1 MAKRGKIPTPKTQ
14 REILN
19 SQIEPY
25 NPPVGSPGFSNTG
38 NPNNANVP
46 NRGEQISFRDDTTK
60 PFTLGIKDIDEAI
73 AYYMEEVI
81 KPTVI
86 QNGAVQQVPFIY
98 GSPERWKQVQKD
110 GYYRDKKGKI
120 MLPLITFKRNNIEK
134 VKWVITDEKFIIH
147 FINDSKNL
155 VGYVDYRKEIGLKPG
170 DYGIFNTSQ
179 LIKCL
184 NILDGDILVDA
195 TTSKLNMADTNYDIK
210 FNLADPAV
218 IPNVPD
224 VSNNSDEWSVTF
236 DVNDEFITRFVKSK
250 DALSELETF
259 TIETREGF
267 TGEELVFT
275 VGTNITNTIEFTVEN
290 VKINESFGA
299 IPFDSNLMKEILK
312 ANKDYH
318 SGEIRINK
326 KGLLDA
332 HLHCGDDL
340 YTGYYLVRRQ
350 ENN

>member
-1 MAKRGKIPTPKTQ
+1 MISKKVISDIVSKYSLG
-14 REILN
+14 N
-19 SQIEPY
+19 S
-25 NPPVGSPGFSNTG
+25 
-38 NPNNANVP
+38 
-46 NRGEQISFRDDTTK
+46 
-60 PFTLGIKDIDEAI
+60 
-73 AYYMEEVI
+73 
-81 KPTVI
+81 
-86 QNGAVQQVPFIY
+86 
-98 GSPERWKQVQKD
+98 
-110 GYYRDKKGKI
+110 
-120 MLPLITFKRNNIEK
+120 IEK
-134 VKWVITDEKFIIH
+134 VKWIITDEKFICH

-195 TTSKLNMADTNYDIK
+195 TSSKLNMADTNYDIK

-224 VSNNSDEWSVTF
+224 VSSNSDEWSVSF
-236 DVNDEFITRFVKSK
+236 SISDEFITRFVKSK
-250 DALSELETF
+250 DALSELDIF
-259 TIETREGF
+259 TVETREGF

-290 VKINESFGA
+290 ATINESFGA

-318 SGEIRINK
+318 TGEIRINK

-332 HLHCGDDL
+332 HLQHGDSL
-340 YTGYYLVRRQ
+340 FTGYYLVRKQ

>member
-1 MAKRGKIPTPKTQ
+1 M
-14 REILN
+14 
-19 SQIEPY
+19 
-25 NPPVGSPGFSNTG
+25 
-38 NPNNANVP
+38 
-46 NRGEQISFRDDTTK
+46 ISKKVISDIVSK
-60 PFTLGIKDIDEAI
+60 YSLG
-73 AYYMEEVI
+73 
-81 KPTVI
+81 
-86 QNGAVQQVPFIY
+86 
-98 GSPERWKQVQKD
+98 
-110 GYYRDKKGKI
+110 
-120 MLPLITFKRNNIEK
+120 NNIEK

-155 VGYVDYRKEIGLKPG
+155 VGYVDYRKKIGLKKG

-195 TTSKLNMADTNYDIK
+195 TNSKLNMADTNYDIK

-224 VSNNSDEWSVTF
+224 VSNNSDEWSVIF

-275 VGTNITNTIEFTVEN
+275 VGTNITNTIEFTVEAT
-290 VKINESFGA
+290 INESFNS

-312 ANKDYH
+312 ANRDYH
-318 SGEIRINK
+318 TGEIRINK

-332 HLHCGDDL
+332 HFHCGDDL
-340 YTGYYLVRRQ
+340 HTGYYLVRKQ
-350 ENN
+350 EIN

>member
-1 MAKRGKIPTPKTQ
+1 M
-14 REILN
+14 
-19 SQIEPY
+19 
-25 NPPVGSPGFSNTG
+25 
-38 NPNNANVP
+38 
-46 NRGEQISFRDDTTK
+46 ISKKVISDIVSK
-60 PFTLGIKDIDEAI
+60 YSLG
-73 AYYMEEVI
+73 
-81 KPTVI
+81 
-86 QNGAVQQVPFIY
+86 
-98 GSPERWKQVQKD
+98 
-110 GYYRDKKGKI
+110 
-120 MLPLITFKRNNIEK
+120 NNIER
-134 VKWVITDEKFIIH
+134 VKWIITDEKLIIH
-147 FINDSKNL
+147 FINDSKDL

-224 VSNNSDEWSVTF
+224 VTNNSDDWSVAF

-259 TIETREGF
+259 TIETRDGF
-267 TGEELVFT
+267 HGEELVFT
-275 VGTNITNTIEFTVEN
+275 VGTNITNTIEFTVEATI
-290 VKINESFGA
+290 KESFGPV
-299 IPFDSNLMKEILK
+299 PFNSNLMKEILK
-312 ANKDYH
+312 ANRDYH
-318 SGEIRINK
+318 TGEIRINK

-332 HLHCGDDL
+332 HFHCGDDL
-340 YTGYYLVRRQ
+340 YTGYYLVRKQ

>member
-1 MAKRGKIPTPKTQ
+1 M
-14 REILN
+14 
-19 SQIEPY
+19 
-25 NPPVGSPGFSNTG
+25 
-38 NPNNANVP
+38 
-46 NRGEQISFRDDTTK
+46 ISKKVISDIVSK
-60 PFTLGIKDIDEAI
+60 YSLG
-73 AYYMEEVI
+73 
-81 KPTVI
+81 
-86 QNGAVQQVPFIY
+86 
-98 GSPERWKQVQKD
+98 
-110 GYYRDKKGKI
+110 
-120 MLPLITFKRNNIEK
+120 NNIER
-134 VKWVITDEKFIIH
+134 VKWIITDEKLIIH
-147 FINDSKNL
+147 FINDSKDL

-224 VSNNSDEWSVTF
+224 VTSNSNEWSVSF
-236 DVNDEFITRFVKSK
+236 KVNDEFITRFVKSK

-259 TIETREGF
+259 TIETRDGF
-267 TGEELVFT
+267 HGEELVFT
-275 VGTNITNTIEFTVEN
+275 VGTNITNTIEFIVEN
-290 VKINESFGA
+290 PTINESFNA
-299 IPFDSNLMKEILK
+299 IPFNSNLMKEILK
-312 ANKDYH
+312 ANKDYN

-332 HLHCGDDL
+332 HFHCGDDL
-340 YTGYYLVRRQ
+340 YTGYYLVRKQ

>member
-1 MAKRGKIPTPKTQ
+1 MINKK
-14 REILN
+14 
-19 SQIEPY
+19 
-25 NPPVGSPGFSNTG
+25 V
-38 NPNNANVP
+38 
-46 NRGEQISFRDDTTK
+46 IS
-60 PFTLGIKDIDEAI
+60 DIVSK
-73 AYYMEEVI
+73 Y
-81 KPTVI
+81 
-86 QNGAVQQVPFIY
+86 
-98 GSPERWKQVQKD
+98 S
-110 GYYRDKKGKI
+110 
-120 MLPLITFKRNNIEK
+120 LSNNIEK
-134 VKWVITDEKFIIH
+134 VKWVITDEKLIIN

-155 VGYVDYRKEIGLKPG
+155 VGYIDYRKEIGLKKG

-195 TTSKLNMADTNYDIK
+195 TTSKLNLADTNYDIK

-224 VSNNSDEWSVTF
+224 INDSDDWSVSF
-236 DVNDEFITRFVKSK
+236 DISDEFITRFVKSK
-250 DALSELETF
+250 DALSELDTF
-259 TIETREGF
+259 TVETRDGF
-267 TGEELVFT
+267 NGEELVFT

-290 VKINESFGA
+290 ATINESFEA
-299 IPFDSNLMKEILK
+299 VPFDSNLMKEILK
-312 ANKDYH
+312 ANRDYH

-332 HLHCGDDL
+332 HLHCGNDL

>member
-1 MAKRGKIPTPKTQ
+1 M
-14 REILN
+14 
-19 SQIEPY
+19 
-25 NPPVGSPGFSNTG
+25 
-38 NPNNANVP
+38 
-46 NRGEQISFRDDTTK
+46 ISKKVISDIVSK
-60 PFTLGIKDIDEAI
+60 YSLG
-73 AYYMEEVI
+73 
-81 KPTVI
+81 
-86 QNGAVQQVPFIY
+86 
-98 GSPERWKQVQKD
+98 
-110 GYYRDKKGKI
+110 
-120 MLPLITFKRNNIEK
+120 NNIEK

-155 VGYVDYRKEIGLKPG
+155 VGYVDYRKEIGLKKG

-195 TTSKLNMADTNYDIK
+195 TNSKLNMADTNYDIK

-267 TGEELVFT
+267 TGDELVFT
-275 VGTNITNTIEFTVEN
+275 VGTNITNTIEFTVEAT
-290 VKINESFGA
+290 INESFNS

-312 ANKDYH
+312 ANRDYH
-318 SGEIRINK
+318 TGEIRINK

-332 HLHCGDDL
+332 HFHCGDDL
-340 YTGYYLVRRQ
+340 YTGYYLVRKQ

>member
-1 MAKRGKIPTPKTQ
+1 M
-14 REILN
+14 
-19 SQIEPY
+19 
-25 NPPVGSPGFSNTG
+25 
-38 NPNNANVP
+38 
-46 NRGEQISFRDDTTK
+46 ISKKVISDIVSK
-60 PFTLGIKDIDEAI
+60 YSLG
-73 AYYMEEVI
+73 
-81 KPTVI
+81 
-86 QNGAVQQVPFIY
+86 
-98 GSPERWKQVQKD
+98 
-110 GYYRDKKGKI
+110 
-120 MLPLITFKRNNIEK
+120 NNIEK
-134 VKWVITDEKFIIH
+134 VKWIITDEKFIIH
-147 FINDSKNL
+147 FINDSKDL

-224 VSNNSDEWSVTF
+224 VSSNVDDWSVTF

-259 TIETREGF
+259 TIETRDGF
-267 TGEELVFT
+267 NGEELVFT
-275 VGTNITNTIEFTVEN
+275 VGTNITNTIEFTVEAT
-290 VKINESFGA
+290 INESFGA
-299 IPFDSNLMKEILK
+299 IPFNSNLMKEILK

-318 SGEIRINK
+318 TGEIRINK

-332 HLHCGDDL
+332 HFHCGEDL
-340 YTGYYLVRRQ
+340 YTGYYLVRKQ

>member
-1 MAKRGKIPTPKTQ
+1 MISKKVISDIVSKYSLG
-14 REILN
+14 N
-19 SQIEPY
+19 S
-25 NPPVGSPGFSNTG
+25 
-38 NPNNANVP
+38 
-46 NRGEQISFRDDTTK
+46 
-60 PFTLGIKDIDEAI
+60 
-73 AYYMEEVI
+73 
-81 KPTVI
+81 
-86 QNGAVQQVPFIY
+86 
-98 GSPERWKQVQKD
+98 
-110 GYYRDKKGKI
+110 
-120 MLPLITFKRNNIEK
+120 IEK
-134 VKWVITDEKFIIH
+134 VKWIITDEKFICH

-224 VSNNSDEWSVTF
+224 VSSDSDEWSVVF
-236 DVNDEFITRFVKSK
+236 EANDEFITRFVKSK

-259 TIETREGF
+259 TVETREGF
-267 TGEELVFT
+267 NGEELVFT
-275 VGTNITNTIEFTVEN
+275 VGTNITNTIEFTVDAT
-290 VKINESFGA
+290 INESFGPV
-299 IPFDSNLMKEILK
+299 PFDSNLMKEILK
-312 ANKDYH
+312 ANRDYH

-332 HLHCGDDL
+332 HFHCGDDL
-340 YTGYYLVRRQ
+340 YTGYYLVRKQ
-350 ENN
+350 DNN